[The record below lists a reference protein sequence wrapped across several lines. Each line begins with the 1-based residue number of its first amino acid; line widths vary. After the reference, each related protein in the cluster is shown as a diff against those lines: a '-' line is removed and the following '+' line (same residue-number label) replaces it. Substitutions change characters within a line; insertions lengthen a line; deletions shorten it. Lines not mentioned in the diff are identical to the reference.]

1 MHNLVAVG
9 IFLVL
14 LFAGLGFLLA
24 GLGVYHWGKGRSRK
38 RTGTSG

>member
-14 LFAGLGFLLA
+14 LFAGLGLLLA
-24 GLGVYHWGKGRSRK
+24 GLGVYYWGKRDGK
-38 RTGTSG
+38 KK

>member
-14 LFAGLGFLLA
+14 LFAGLGILLA
-24 GLGVYHWGKGRSRK
+24 GLGIYNWGKGNSK
-38 RTGTSG
+38 KNKVTKK

>member
-14 LFAGLGFLLA
+14 LFAGLGLLLA
-24 GLGVYHWGKGRSRK
+24 GLGVYYWGKGRNK
-38 RTGTSG
+38 KKTGSSN

>member
-14 LFAGLGFLLA
+14 LFAGIGLLLA
-24 GLGVYHWGKGRSRK
+24 GLGVFYWGKGKSEK
-38 RTGTSG
+38 K

>member
-14 LFAGLGFLLA
+14 LFAGLGLLLA
-24 GLGVYHWGKGRSRK
+24 GLGFFYWGKGKSEK
-38 RTGTSG
+38 K